1 MTTPPVPPQQPP
13 QQPPGPP
20 PGGYGQAP
28 QQPLNPA
35 DEKLWATLVH
45 IGGIFFE
52 FLPALIG
59 YLVLKD
65 RGPFIN
71 AHTKTALNFQI
82 TLIIAY
88 VVSVI
93 LTVVTFGILGILI
106 FAVWVLSIVFSIIAA
121 VKANRGEWYT
131 YPMTIPF
138 IK

>member
-1 MTTPPVPPQQPP
+1 MTTPPPPQQPP
-13 QQPPGPP
+13 MPPQ
-20 PGGYGQAP
+20 GGYGQAP
-28 QQPLNPA
+28 QPMNPA

-52 FLPALIG
+52 FIPALIG

-65 RGPFIN
+65 RGPFVN

-82 TLIIAY
+82 TLIIGYIAAG
-88 VVSVI
+88 I
-93 LTVVTFGILGILI
+93 LTVITFGILGFL
-106 FAVWVLSIVFSIIAA
+106 FFVVWVLSIVFSIIAA
-121 VKANRGEWYT
+121 VKSNKGEFYT